1 MDFPYIGI
9 NYRPYVSH
17 YFRHEMLFKGC
28 DTNFEVNIFQIFKVA
43 TNETSTLHLTV
54 CT

>member
-1 MDFPYIGI
+1 M
-9 NYRPYVSH
+9 PYVSH
-17 YFRHEMLFKGC
+17 YFRHEMLLKGC